1 MSFVRSNIVSR
12 LKVGVI
18 GAGAISPSHC
28 KGTLGHSDAELIA
41 IADTNPTRVAEI
53 KKEFGIP
60 KSYSTIEE
68 IVTDSD
74 LDAITIGLPTFLHA
88 DVAIAALEAGK
99 HVFLDKPFAM
109 NQEEAARVI
118 KTANDNGKIF
128 CVGMNQRFE
137 ADSQT
142 IKTIASRGDL
152 GDVYHGKAYWMR
164 RAGIPR
170 LGTWFGSKERSG
182 GGALLDIGVHMLDL
196 CLSLMDNFEP
206 EAVSGFSH
214 TKFGNRGL
222 GEGGWGKSD
231 REEVTFDVDD
241 FSGALI
247 KLKGG
252 ASVMLE
258 VSWARHQELAS
269 THNVEL
275 FGTEGGA
282 KAYPARVF
290 RYASEPGEY
299 DVVEPQGVPIRYEH
313 ADRVHNWLDAILG
326 IDTLECKPEQSL
338 AVQKIIDA
346 IYNSAASGREVII
359 NR

>member
-1 MSFVRSNIVSR
+1 MSN

-28 KGTLGHSDAELIA
+28 RGTINHQKAELVA
-41 IADTNPTRVAEI
+41 IADASEERAGDLQ
-53 KKEFGIP
+53 KEYDIP
-60 KSYSTIEE
+60 KLYTSIE
-68 IVTDSD
+68 D
-74 LDAITIGLPTFLHA
+74 LVADKDIDAVTIGLPTFLHA
-88 DVAIAALEAGK
+88 SSAIAALEADK

-109 NQEEAARVI
+109 NRQEATQVVQ
-118 KTANDNGKIF
+118 TAKDNGKIF
-128 CVGMNQRFE
+128 CVGMNQRF
-137 ADSQT
+137 ARDSQT

-152 GDVYHGKAYWMR
+152 GEVYHGKAYWLR
-164 RAGIPR
+164 RSGIPR

-206 EAVSGFSH
+206 EAVSGFSY

-222 GEGGWGKSD
+222 GEGGWGKSE
-231 REEVTFDVDD
+231 REDITFDVDD

-247 KLKGG
+247 KLSGG
-252 ASVMLE
+252 ATVMLE
-258 VSWARHQELAS
+258 VSWARHQEVHN

-282 KAYPARVF
+282 KAYPAKVF
-290 RYASEPGEY
+290 RYSSTPGEY
-299 DVVEPQGVPIRYEH
+299 DVVEPQGVPIRYQH
-313 ADRVHNWLDAILG
+313 ADRVQNWLDAILG
-326 IDTLECKPEQSL
+326 DDELECKPEQSL

-346 IYNSAASGREVII
+346 IYDSAATGREII
-359 NR
+359 ID